1 MNQQKELTR
10 DRILGAAETIF
21 ADKGY
26 HDALVDE
33 IASVTSLSK
42 GGVYFHFPS
51 KEDLFFAVLD
61 KLASRLMIRVE
72 TSSTGIESPLD
83 RAGTALEAVLVAMGR
98 KRRVARLL
106 LLQGYSMGNA
116 FEAKRVEI
124 FGCFGE
130 IIRTHLDDAV
140 SAGEIKSI
148 DTQIAATAWLGA
160 MNEVVI
166 RWLFEGGRSPKEAL
180 PTLHVLL
187 IDSLRIEGP
196 SIAQPTADLNRG

>member
-61 KLASRLMIRVE
+61 KLASRLIARVE
-72 TSSTGIESPLD
+72 SSSAGIPSPFD
-83 RAGTALEAVLVAMGR
+83 RAGAALEAVLVAMGR

-124 FGCFGE
+124 FGRFGE
-130 IIRTHLDDAV
+130 IIRSHLDDAV
-140 SAGEIKSI
+140 SAGEIKPI
-148 DTQIAATAWLGA
+148 DTHIAATAWLGA

-166 RWLFEGGRSPKEAL
+166 RWLFEGGRSPKEAF
-180 PTLHVLL
+180 PTLRVLL
-187 IDSLRIEGP
+187 IDSLRTTEP
-196 SIAQPTADLNRG
+196 SIVETTAGSHRG